1 MTVQVARVD
10 DIRNAYKTLVEKPDW
25 KRQLRRARHGGET
38 IKNLPLGCL
47 KVEVWCSTE

>member
-10 DIRNAYKTLVEKPDW
+10 DIRNAYKTLVEKSDW

-38 IKNLPLGCL
+38 IKKLNFGLIKSRSLVL
-47 KVEVWCSTE
+47 N